1 MLPILLI
8 EDDADQL
15 AIRKLLFERLGYPV
29 AIANSAAVALEEI
42 REHRF
47 GLVIMDL
54 RLPSAEEGKALIRV
68 FRERAPDM
76 RIIVLSGW
84 IEDLEGSPEAAL
96 VDSLLRKPVRP
107 KTLIATVARLAV
119 LLLCLLSGARGMR
132 AGDPNPIQFQLP
144 SKAEIVLD
152 LQMTAYGSH
161 WARPGSEAP
170 CARLTT
176 DGALVQNVLLW
187 AGTNTHVYRVFL
199 GALDPGWHKVI
210 IERDK
215 ACSAGFTRFELAS
228 HGIRTLLP
236 GDADYDLVANAP
248 ILYPEP
254 ESLAK
259 FSAVPLLVFATR
271 TRRGDSTVLQY
282 NAVYSGQNAPLP
294 SQLMA
299 TRGHT
304 LGLQPLCEVT
314 LGGGS
319 KSAGSGHQGIGS
331 FATGVRFQMVPFE
344 IDPGIG
350 PDEQALDGNPRVY
363 ETAAFELHREG
374 RIRWGGESD
383 AEAIAD
389 PRDYLVVEAKVSL
402 TDAALQSQ
410 IRLRGR
416 PGRVYSSLG
425 LPENCI
431 RRSGWVRMGLETPQ
445 GLRMEEVV
453 ELDFDCA
460 PLPGKINGVCVVE
473 EVGKVFFL
481 DSQYKPLPSLLAHPP
496 PRPLRIAA
504 GQTAAIPLR

>member
-47 GLVIMDL
+47 GLAIMDL
-54 RLPSAEEGKALIRV
+54 RLPTADEGKALIRV
-68 FRERAPDM
+68 FRERAPGM

-107 KTLIATVARLAV
+107 KTLIATVARLAL
-119 LLLCLLSGARGMR
+119 LLLCFLFSSHAMH
-132 AGDPNPIQFQLP
+132 AGDPSPIQFQLP
-144 SKAEIVLD
+144 SKAEIVLE
-152 LQMTAYGSH
+152 LQMTAYGSD
-161 WARPGSEAP
+161 WSRPGSEAP

-176 DGALVQNVLLW
+176 DGALVQHVLLW
-187 AGTNTHVYRVFL
+187 AGANTHVYHVFL

-236 GDADYDLVANAP
+236 GDADYDLIANAP

-254 ESLAK
+254 EGLAK

-282 NAVYSGQNAPLP
+282 NAVYSGQKTPLP
-294 SQLMA
+294 SQIMA

-304 LGLQPLCEVT
+304 LGLQTLCEVT
-314 LGGGS
+314 LGGG
-319 KSAGSGHQGIGS
+319 KSARSGHQEIGS
-331 FATGVRFQMVPFE
+331 FATGVRFQIVPIE
-344 IDPGIG
+344 IDRGIG
-350 PDEQALDGNPRVY
+350 PDEQALDGNPHVY
-363 ETAAFELHREG
+363 ETAAFELRREG

-425 LPENCI
+425 LPENYI
-431 RRSGWVRMGLETPQ
+431 RRSGWVRMGLETPR

-460 PLPGKINGVCVVE
+460 PLPGKTNGVCVVE
-473 EVGKVFFL
+473 AMGKVFFL
-481 DSQYKPLPSLLAHPP
+481 DSQYKPLPSLLAPP
-496 PRPLRIAA
+496 LPRPLRIPA
-504 GQTAAIPLR
+504 GQTAAIALR